1 MDLQSNRYIY
11 KQKLLLT
18 SLLKNNALFLS
29 HINFK
34 LSNLLLLLHFFQLEA
49 HLFNFL
55 LLHLHRSCR
64 SACSVFQ
71 QLEHLQSEGWS
82 SDTSI

>member
-1 MDLQSNRYIY
+1 MDLQFNRYIY
-11 KQKLLLT
+11 KQELLVTLLLIH
-18 SLLKNNALFLS
+18 NALFLS

-34 LSNLLLLLHFFQLEA
+34 LSNLLFPFFFQLEA

-55 LLHLHRSCR
+55 LLHPRRSCS
-64 SACSVFQ
+64 SACGVLQ
-71 QLEHLQSEGWS
+71 QLEHLQSEGCS

>member
-11 KQKLLLT
+11 KQKLLLA

-34 LSNLLLLLHFFQLEA
+34 LSNLLLRLHFS
-49 HLFNFL
+49 FN
-55 LLHLHRSCR
+55 
-64 SACSVFQ
+64 
-71 QLEHLQSEGWS
+71 
-82 SDTSI
+82 